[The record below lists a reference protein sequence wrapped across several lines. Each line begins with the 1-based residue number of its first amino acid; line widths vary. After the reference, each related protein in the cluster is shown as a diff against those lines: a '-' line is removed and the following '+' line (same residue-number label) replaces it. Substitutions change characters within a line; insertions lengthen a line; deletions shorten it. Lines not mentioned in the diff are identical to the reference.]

1 MSSLISISIKGN
13 DGQYKDYTL
22 SVSDEANKFGQ
33 NVSMWVTQTEEER
46 NSKKPRTFVG
56 NGRVVW
62 TDGTINKV
70 DKNTGVDIA
79 NETIDKK

>member
-62 TDGTINKV
+62 TDGKINKV

-79 NETIDKK
+79 NETIDKE